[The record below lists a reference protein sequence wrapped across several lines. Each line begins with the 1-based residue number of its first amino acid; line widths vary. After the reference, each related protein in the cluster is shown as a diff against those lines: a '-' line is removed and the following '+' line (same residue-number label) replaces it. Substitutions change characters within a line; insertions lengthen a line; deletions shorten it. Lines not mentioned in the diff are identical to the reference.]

1 MFDWI
6 WSIGFNM
13 STGVL
18 YIHLIKRDLQLA
30 ARQKHEFVLPL
41 LFFILVLVLFP
52 VTVGPE
58 SGLLARLAPAVGW
71 INLILSLLI
80 ALPRMF
86 AEDYENGWLEQVF
99 LAGASP
105 SFVVVSRIISF
116 WLLYCFPLVICSIC
130 LVPFMSLSI
139 EMWWVLAQTLFLGS
153 ILVAALGSVASALL
167 VASRKG
173 SGVLA
178 LLLLPML
185 IPALIFS
192 SAVME
197 AAGQSLPVLSPMLLL
212 AALAVFSFTIAPV
225 AAAQAIKINLG

>member
-1 MFDWI
+1 MA
-6 WSIGFNM
+6 NL
-13 STGVL
+13 VNY
-18 YIHLIKRDLQLA
+18 YIQFIKRDLQLA
-30 ARQKHEFVLPL
+30 VRQKHEFVLPL
-41 LFFILVLVLFP
+41 LFFVLILILFP

-86 AEDYENGWLEQVF
+86 SEDYENGWLEQVF
-99 LAGASP
+99 LAAVSP
-105 SFVVVSRIISF
+105 SFFILTRILSF
-116 WLLYCFPLVICSIC
+116 WLLYCLPLVICSVL
-130 LVPFMSLSI
+130 LVPFMSLPFDI
-139 EMWWVLAQTLFLGS
+139 WWVLAQTLFLGS
-153 ILVAALGSVASALL
+153 LLVAALGSVASALL

-185 IPALIFS
+185 IPALIFG
-192 SAVME
+192 SAVIE
-197 AAGQSLPVLSPMLLL
+197 AAQQSLPYLSPMLLL
-212 AALAVFSFTIAPV
+212 AALAVFCLTIAPV